1 MRTLKNHLQSCLQK
15 KEVDSN
21 VVKTDDALAKGNL
34 QNVPNV
40 LSFPFIKHHDQSD
53 YGAACLGMM
62 CKYYKMPI
70 GLNRLRDMAN
80 VSRYGTSMAA
90 LAEAAETL
98 GFVTQGVRTGY
109 EALMRTDLPA
119 ILHWEGNHFV
129 VLYKITKSFVKI
141 ADPGVGICKLSR
153 KEFEKSWTNMALLLD
168 YTDRVAENEPSRSS
182 FRRFLPLVKPYRG
195 ILIEV
200 TPI

>member
-53 YGAACLGMM
+53 YGAACLGMV

-70 GLNRLRDMAN
+70 GSNRLRDMAN
-80 VSRYGTSMAA
+80 VSRY
-90 LAEAAETL
+90 
-98 GFVTQGVRTGY
+98 RTMKSKQ
-109 EALMRTDLPA
+109 LCT
-119 ILHWEGNHFV
+119 ISV
-129 VLYKITKSFVKI
+129 VI
-141 ADPGVGICKLSR
+141 ATPHI
-153 KEFEKSWTNMALLLD
+153 
-168 YTDRVAENEPSRSS
+168 
-182 FRRFLPLVKPYRG
+182 RRFAKSSNSA
-195 ILIEV
+195 ICS
-200 TPI
+200 